1 MINLLNYFN
10 RFKLKQFCIFT
21 YYQNLLN
28 TTKNSV
34 TEKRFMLQNM
44 ASKSCIKL
52 IELFFSHKDSVHVK
66 TVFLGEAN
74 LVFDSNKIT
83 EREIVQCF
91 QQLGFGVIND
101 PEIEIVERVKVAAIE
116 LIYYANNTNSLIRNS
131 DYISERVQLPYD
143 KISKVFSKVT
153 NTTLE
158 KYIIL
163 LKIEKAKELLFKN
176 DYTLSEIAY
185 MLGYSSVHYLS
196 NQFKKVTGFSVS
208 QYKSLDE
215 PHRIPLEN
223 LLDNTF

>member
-83 EREIVQCF
+83 EKEIVQCF
-91 QQLGFGVIND
+91 HTQRSRTSYILSPHLSIPKLHYHTF
-101 PEIEIVERVKVAAIE
+101 VKTYLVSSHFVL
-116 LIYYANNTNSLIRNS
+116 LIF
-131 DYISERVQLPYD
+131 Q
-143 KISKVFSKVT
+143 
-153 NTTLE
+153 E
-158 KYIIL
+158 KFL
-163 LKIEKAKELLFKN
+163 
-176 DYTLSEIAY
+176 
-185 MLGYSSVHYLS
+185 
-196 NQFKKVTGFSVS
+196 
-208 QYKSLDE
+208 
-215 PHRIPLEN
+215 
-223 LLDNTF
+223 LLDYY